1 MTAMLGQSQGRRAAN
16 EGEGMQEVFWN
27 AARRTARTMFSSRP
41 RRNGSKLG
49 WKALSIIFL
58 AGMSVWLT
66 AAEPQG
72 VVLVG
77 AGSSVPLP
85 LYRKWADVYNEANKN
100 VQLQYVAMGN
110 VEGITQITKGV
121 SDFGAGEVPL
131 SQEQRH
137 AGNLTE
143 LPVVI
148 IGIVPIYNLPGNPHL
163 RLTGEVLAEI
173 YLGHIKNWNDAA
185 ITKLNPGV
193 SLPNAPI
200 RVIYR
205 PAGKG
210 TNYVFTEFLSKTNA
224 KFRDQIGRS
233 ASPQWPVGESAER
246 SSDMADKVKAI
257 TGSLGYVELQYADDN
272 GITHASVLNP
282 AGKFVRATAESIMAA
297 CTAVEAPSW
306 DKLAASLTNAP
317 GADSYPISSF
327 TWIYV
332 RPSTRDARRT
342 TAMVGFLNW
351 AYADGQNIAVQEG
364 YSKLP
369 AQLTLKVLAKVNS
382 LQSSGQPLQ
391 AQR

>member
-1 MTAMLGQSQGRRAAN
+1 
-16 EGEGMQEVFWN
+16 MQEAFRK
-27 AARRTARTMFSSRP
+27 APHRAGRIQFFRSP
-41 RRNGSKLG
+41 RRNGSKLR
-49 WKALSIIFL
+49 WATLSIIFL
-58 AGMSVWLT
+58 AGMSVWLA

-85 LYRKWADVYNEANKN
+85 LYHKWADVYNETNKN

-110 VEGITQITKGV
+110 AEGITQITKGV
-121 SDFGAGEVPL
+121 SDFGAGELPL
-131 SQEQRH
+131 SAEQRH

-143 LPVVI
+143 LPVVL

-163 RLTGEVLAEI
+163 RLSGDALAEI
-173 YLGHIKNWNDAA
+173 YLGHIKSWNDPA
-185 ITKLNPGV
+185 IAKLNPGV
-193 SLPNAPI
+193 SLPSAPI
-200 RVIYR
+200 HVIHR
-205 PAGKG
+205 PGGKG
-210 TNYVFTEFLSKTNA
+210 TNYVFTEFLSKVSA
-224 KFRDQIGRS
+224 KFREQIGRT

-246 SSDMADKVKAI
+246 SSDMADKVKA
-257 TGSLGYVELQYADDN
+257 TSGALGYVELQYADDN

-282 AGKFVRATAESIMAA
+282 AGKFVKATAESIMAA
-297 CTAVEAPSW
+297 CTAVEAPTW

-332 RPSTRDARRT
+332 RPSTRDPRRT
-342 TAMVGFLNW
+342 TAMVGFLTW
-351 AYADGQNIAVQEG
+351 AYGEGQNIAVQEG

-369 AQLTLKVLAKVNS
+369 AQLTTRVLAKVNL
-382 LQSSGQPLQ
+382 LQPSGQSPLQ